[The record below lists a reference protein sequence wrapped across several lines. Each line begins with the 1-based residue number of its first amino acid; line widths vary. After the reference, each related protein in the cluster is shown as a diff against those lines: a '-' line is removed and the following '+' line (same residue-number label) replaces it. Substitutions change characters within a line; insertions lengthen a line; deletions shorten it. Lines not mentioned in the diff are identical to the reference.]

1 MIPFLDLKEI
11 NNQYKEEIQQA
22 INSVLDSG
30 WYILGKQVEKLE
42 EEFAQ
47 FCGTKHCITV
57 ASGLD
62 ALILIIRA
70 YKELGIFNDKDEI
83 IVPANTYIATILA
96 ITENNL
102 KPVFVE
108 PDINTYNIDTSLIE
122 EKITS
127 KTKAILPVHLYGQ
140 CAEMTEINQIAQ
152 KYNLVVIED
161 AAQAHGA
168 LCGSKKTGNL
178 SDIAGFSFYPG
189 KNLGALGDGGAITTN
204 NDDLY
209 RIILQIRNYGSSKKY
224 THDYKGVNSRLDA
237 IQAAILIVK
246 LKYLDRDNEYRQ
258 KIADYYLKNIKNK
271 NVILPNVVEERSHVW
286 HLFVVRVQQRKHF
299 MEYLTKN
306 YIQSLIHYP
315 IPPHK
320 QKAFSEYSNIA
331 LPITEKIHDQV
342 VSLPISPVIKKS
354 EYEKIAE
361 IVSAYTL

>member
-1 MIPFLDLKEI
+1 MIPFLDLKKI
-11 NNQYKEEIQQA
+11 NNQYIEEIQQA
-22 INSVLDSG
+22 ISKVINSG
-30 WYILGKQVEKLE
+30 RYILGKQVEKFE

-70 YKELGIFNDKDEI
+70 YKELGIFEEEDEI
-83 IVPANTYIATILA
+83 IVPANTFIATVLA

-108 PDINTYNIDTSLIE
+108 PDINTYNIDVALIE
-122 EKITS
+122 KKITS

-140 CAEMTEINQIAQ
+140 CAKMTEINRIAK

-161 AAQAHGA
+161 AAQGHGA
-168 LCGSKKTGNL
+168 LCGQKRTGNL

-209 RIILQIRNYGSSKKY
+209 RIISQIRNYGSSKKY
-224 THDYKGVNSRLDA
+224 THDYKGVNSRLDE
-237 IQAAILIVK
+237 IQAAILRVK
-246 LKYLDRDNEYRQ
+246 LKHLDRDNEYRQ
-258 KIADYYLKNIKNK
+258 KIADFYIKNIQSKY
-271 NVILPNVVEERSHVW
+271 VILPDVIDKKSHVW
-286 HLFVVRVQQRKHF
+286 HLFVIRVKQRKVF
-299 MEYLTKN
+299 MEYLMKN
-306 YIQSLIHYP
+306 DIQSLIHYP

-320 QKAFSEYSNIA
+320 QKAFSEFSNID
-331 LPITEKIHDQV
+331 LPVTEKIHEEV
-342 VSLPISPVIKKS
+342 VSLPISPVIKKA
-354 EYEKIAE
+354 EYEKIAK
-361 IVSAYTL
+361 IVSAYKV